1 MFTVVNYIWQNFSG
15 LFVMET
21 YLNTDTVLKNYTPP
35 LSTFLPAKTTHKLPN
50 I

>member
-1 MFTVVNYIWQNFSG
+1 MHTVVIYIWQNFSG

-21 YLNTDTVLKNYTPP
+21 YLNTELHPPP